1 MYMRLVVFLII
12 IPLVNSY
19 PTWFTSYKHE
29 HRKEYNVNSEHR
41 HYHILKQRYAHVK
54 RYSTDE
60 LVLKLNENSDRN
72 ISLSNPHIKKQRRRR
87 WSEWANGYN
96 VEHKLNTPS
105 EFDWRD
111 HNYVT
116 SVKRQGTCGG
126 CYAFAAVGH
135 LEFWY
140 KKMSGKLKS
149 LSIQQALDCSAPES
163 DGCDGGLME
172 DVYYHSYWNP
182 IAPEK
187 FDRWKGH
194 DGFCKTRKLHPY
206 VEVDTYVSMSDEF
219 NDPVESQLAK
229 NIHTYGP
236 IPVAVDSSG
245 SHFELYSSGILRNN
259 HCGKNVDHAVLVVG
273 YTPEYWII
281 KNSWGTSWGQ
291 GGYMYLERG
300 KNACGVNSYAS
311 FATSVSI

>member
-1 MYMRLVVFLII
+1 MRLSLFFI
-12 IPLVNSY
+12 LVSQTMAY
-19 PTWFTSYKHE
+19 PSWFHLYKSKHN
-29 HRKEYNVNSEHR
+29 KIYKDDDR
-41 HYHILKQRYAHVK
+41 HFEILQR
-54 RYSTDE
+54 RYTDIETHSTDS
-60 LVLKLNENSDRN
+60 LVLRLNENSDRN
-72 ISLSNPHIKKQRRRR
+72 VSTGNRHLKKRRQR
-87 WSEWANGYN
+87 WSEWANGYS
-96 VEHKLNTPS
+96 VAHKLNTPAY
-105 EFDWRD
+105 FDWRD

-116 SVKRQGTCGG
+116 SPKRQGSCGG
-126 CYAFAAVGH
+126 CFAFAAIGH

-140 KKMSGKLKS
+140 KKMSGKLKE
-149 LSIQQALDCSAPES
+149 LSVQQALDCSGPES

-182 IAPEK
+182 IGPK
-187 FDRWKGH
+187 QFDKWKGH
-194 DGFCKTRKLHPY
+194 DTICKHRKWHPY

-219 NDPVESQLAK
+219 NDPVEDHLAK

-236 IPVAVDSSG
+236 IPVAIDSTG
-245 SHFELYSSGILRNN
+245 SHFELYHSGILRSA

-291 GGYMYLERG
+291 GGYLYLERG
-300 KNACGVNSYAS
+300 RNACGINTYAS